1 MAHGQFGFPNT
12 RGHTKIARHFGFIIA
27 GMHCTVIEKRSG
39 VHGWVECGQRFLLPL
54 PDLFDSSIATIP
66 ASELAHAVKV
76 YEIDNPGGEL
86 RKLLTENP
94 TKES

>member
-1 MAHGQFGFPNT
+1 
-12 RGHTKIARHFGFIIA
+12 
-27 GMHCTVIEKRSG
+27 MHCTVIEKRSG